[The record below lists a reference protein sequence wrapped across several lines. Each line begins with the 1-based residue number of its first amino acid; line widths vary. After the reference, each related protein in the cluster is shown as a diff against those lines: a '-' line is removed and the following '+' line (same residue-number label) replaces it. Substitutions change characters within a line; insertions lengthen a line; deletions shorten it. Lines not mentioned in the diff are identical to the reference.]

1 MHNGLVEVGNPL
13 EWSLEF
19 KAAWARY
26 MIAECRSLAARK
38 AGNLARVLGPAL
50 PGESREELER
60 MVQEDGRL
68 AQEGLLRLMNEQ
80 GETYHKHV
88 DELRPGDIADR
99 LRAETAL
106 NDWLMCRAEQLFGL
120 FRA

>member
-1 MHNGLVEVGNPL
+1 
-13 EWSLEF
+13 
-19 KAAWARY
+19 
-26 MIAECRSLAARK
+26 
-38 AGNLARVLGPAL
+38 
-50 PGESREELER
+50 

-80 GETYHKHV
+80 GETHHKHV